1 MIARVVAVALVATAT
16 ATAHA
21 EPAKIAAVVG
31 PDGEAD
37 VRTSILVGPSGQVF
51 AGDGAGKWV
60 RTLPGG
66 VAADVSGAARL
77 GGDVIVTG
85 VSTPLYR
92 FNAKTGWTA
101 VRLGQSGKTTLGRG
115 PAPAVASGKHVFV
128 WSAGKWVRVGE
139 APGPVT
145 ALWAASTKKV
155 FAVTAA
161 GIHALRG
168 SDFVRTRDP
177 ADAIVGAS
185 PWAITATGAIDA
197 GTGRQVLAA
206 QGAVAVTGGAGAPWI
221 VTADGNSACKLVGKV
236 GGKATTVDTPIAATT
251 AIAGMAADR
260 AGRVMIVTTTGD
272 IHVWAD
278 SAWTTGTLTDELPE
292 AKPGPGPARTP

>member
-1 MIARVVAVALVATAT
+1 MVAVALIATAT
-16 ATAHA
+16 AHAAAHA

-51 AGDGAGKWV
+51 TGDGAGKFV
-60 RTLPGG
+60 RKLPGG
-66 VAADVSGAARL
+66 IAADVSGAARL
-77 GGDVIVTG
+77 GGEVIVTG
-85 VSTPLYR
+85 ISTPLYK
-92 FNAKTGWTA
+92 FDAKTGWTA
-101 VRLGQSGKTTLGRG
+101 LRLGQSGKTTLGRG
-115 PAPAVASGKHVFV
+115 PVPAVAAGKHVFV
-128 WSAGKWVRVGE
+128 WSNGKWVRVGE
-139 APGPVT
+139 TPGAVT

-155 FAVTAA
+155 FAVTAD

-168 SDFVRTRDP
+168 SDFVRTRAP

-185 PWAITATGAIDA
+185 PWAITADGVIDA

-206 QGAVAVTGGAGAPWI
+206 PGVIAATGGAGAPWV
-221 VTADGNSACKLVGKV
+221 VTTDGNSACKLVGKV

-260 AGRVMIVTTTGD
+260 AGRVMIVTTAGD
-272 IHVWAD
+272 VHVWAD